1 MDALQGDGR
10 VQEERGDR
18 MSIELKPCP
27 RCRAKNSH
35 AIFSHNEKVTA
46 NGRTNYVRLIGIRC
60 DDCGF
65 SVDGYLLTIEAVRK
79 WNALGVTE

>member
-1 MDALQGDGR
+1 
-10 VQEERGDR
+10 
-18 MSIELKPCP
+18 MSKLKPCP
-27 RCRAKNSH
+27 RCGATDSH
-35 AIFSHNEKVTA
+35 AIFTHNEMVTV

-65 SVDGYLLTIEAVRK
+65 SVDGYLLTVEAVRK